1 MFGHQHYSDI
11 SSRRQNVRLRV
22 SDNLVWKTGRILAK
36 RALSDDS
43 DEKKIA

>member
-1 MFGHQHYSDI
+1 MFGHQHYSGI